1 MMAEPWRDNV
11 PIYLQLRDRIVAR
24 LLDGALVDGDAL
36 PSVRE
41 LAAEN
46 GVNPLT
52 VMKGYQLLVDEGL
65 VESRRGL
72 GMFVV
77 EGASAKLVER
87 KRREFLEREWPDVL
101 ATAQRLGIDWRALIE
116 AAEAQSE
123 EGTR

>member
-1 MMAEPWRDNV
+1 MAEPWRDNV
-11 PIYLQLRDRIVAR
+11 PISRQLRDRVVAM

-72 GMFVV
+72 GMYVV
-77 EGASAKLVER
+77 EGGRAKLIEHE
-87 KRREFLEREWPDVL
+87 RREFLEREWPAIL
-101 ATAQRLGIDWRALIE
+101 ATVRRLGIEWDTLTE
-116 AAEAQSE
+116 AAHAER
-123 EGTR
+123 EGKKR